1 VYKSKGNEWHN
12 NYNKYSHQEINKNA
26 GLGTA
31 KVAKKQKNK
40 KRSFGREKPPKAT
53 S

>member
-12 NYNKYSHQEINKNA
+12 NYNKYSQQDINKNA

-31 KVAKKQKNK
+31 KVARKQKK
-40 KRSFGREKPPKAT
+40 KFWERKAT
-53 S
+53 KGNFLAT